1 VQGNL
6 LEEEAKAMVKSVDR
20 ALNFTELKK
29 ANQAQTNIY
38 QIPLSPKSMGSVIR
52 TKEPNIADLNSAVV
66 VQFQHTDPDLKQQMA
81 MEALATIIEQPF
93 YKELRTKQQLGYI
106 VSSGVKLQRD
116 VRSLVFTVQSSVADA
131 VYLSDKVFSFMDA
144 FSKELE
150 ELSEE
155 QITSYIAGLVEQK
168 KQKITRLS
176 YETLRNWA
184 EIVEGK
190 YLYDRAL
197 IEAKVT
203 QELNKKFL
211 LKVWSQVVAQGGS
224 QRRVLTSQVFTQT
237 DTTSMSK
244 VSSPLPLGATMLKDA
259 QEFRRS
265 ATVIIAQKGNA
276 PPIPP
281 QEFGGWI

>member
-1 VQGNL
+1 
-6 LEEEAKAMVKSVDR
+6 
-20 ALNFTELKK
+20 
-29 ANQAQTNIY
+29 
-38 QIPLSPKSMGSVIR
+38 
-52 TKEPNIADLNSAVV
+52 
-66 VQFQHTDPDLKQQMA
+66 
-81 MEALATIIEQPF
+81 
-93 YKELRTKQQLGYI
+93 
-106 VSSGVKLQRD
+106 
-116 VRSLVFTVQSSVADA
+116 
-131 VYLSDKVFSFMDA
+131 
-144 FSKELE
+144 
-150 ELSEE
+150 
-155 QITSYIAGLVEQK
+155 
-168 KQKITRLS
+168 
-176 YETLRNWA
+176 LRNWA